1 MTNNRN
7 FLFFIIKI
15 LRIIKG
21 LELFNVASFME
32 KVKWR
37 YSERVKRIVEEGGRD
52 AQDKV
57 KN

>member
-15 LRIIKG
+15 LRINKG

-32 KVKWR
+32 KVKYR
-37 YSERVKRIVEEGGRD
+37 YSERVKKIVEEGSRD

>member
-1 MTNNRN
+1 MTNHRN

-15 LRIIKG
+15 LRINKG
-21 LELFNVASFME
+21 LEFFNVASFME
-32 KVKWR
+32 KVKQR

-52 AQDKV
+52 AQDKK